1 MARIKTIAA
10 RCPEDSR
17 SMNMVLAVVKV
28 DKDMGTM
35 EATVVGVSRRAITMP
50 KITHK
55 CKLSNPVHTFST
67 HATSKTCT
75 ENRGSFK
82 VLTRGWTSRESII
95 LEIQCH
101 KVKCPKTA
109 KCCRQFK
116 HQAAVAQM
124 LQLTEDNRW
133 WQMGCI
139 ASADKTTDRCR
150 KIGRRRL
157 ERVC

>member
-10 RCPEDSR
+10 QCQEDSL

-35 EATVVGVSRRAITMP
+35 EATVVVVSRRAITMP

-82 VLTRGWTSRESII
+82 VLTRELTSQESIT
-95 LEIQCH
+95 LEICH

-133 WQMGCI
+133 WQTGCI

-157 ERVC
+157 EQVC